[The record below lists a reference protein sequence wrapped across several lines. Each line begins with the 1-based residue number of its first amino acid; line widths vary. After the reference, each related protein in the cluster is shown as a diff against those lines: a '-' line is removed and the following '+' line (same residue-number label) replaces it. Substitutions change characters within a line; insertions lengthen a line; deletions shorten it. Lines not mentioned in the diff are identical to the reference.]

1 MNLNDLTPEQLERA
15 KACTSPEDLVKLA
28 QEEGYELSDEEL
40 TAISG
45 GGVDDWGCWTYD
57 CGFNA

>member
-1 MNLNDLTPEQLERA
+1 M
-15 KACTSPEDLVKLA
+15 KLA
-28 QEEGYELSDEEL
+28 QEEGYALSDDEL

-57 CGFNA
+57 CGFNP